1 MPKGNKT
8 RILLKLFGRLE
19 GVQLMQRLQQDL
31 ILISFS
37 ISVAEN
43 PVCYECDQKAQGI
56 NFYLRYFLCDWS
68 IGNAI
73 KMQRGC

>member
-8 RILLKLFGRLE
+8 RIFLKLLGRLE

-31 ILISFS
+31 ILIIFS

-43 PVCYECDQKAQGI
+43 PVCCQCDQKAQGI
-56 NFYLRYFLCDWS
+56 NFYLRYFLYDWS
-68 IGNAI
+68 TGNAI